1 MTSDGC
7 RQLGHAAPL
16 RGGKNKIP
24 LGLRSASPLGAE
36 QRAVRGALK
45 GASAPKA
52 AGGPSPVPCSPS
64 CPAASPQVQGVFLP
78 PLLFSWW
85 PFAAGQ
91 CYRPALCCPQGHRL
105 SHCSTK
111 QVSFL
116 VQVSHSYQRSV
127 KKGPKVKVG
136 SGWFQGERGGKTLL
150 RGTVIHVL
158 YQCPGCW
165 HRKQGHKQG
174 WGCNEQQGPGPVLL
188 SHLFLHTQKGKPGIH
203 WQPNTLV

>member
-1 MTSDGC
+1 MPQLPRLPRVQALCPALPPVLQLLPGC
-7 RQLGHAAPL
+7 RECL
-16 RGGKNKIP
+16 
-24 LGLRSASPLGAE
+24 
-36 QRAVRGALK
+36 
-45 GASAPKA
+45 
-52 AGGPSPVPCSPS
+52 C
-64 CPAASPQVQGVFLP
+64 
-78 PLLFSWW
+78 LLFSWW
-85 PFAAGQ
+85 PFAAQ
-91 CYRPALCCPQGHRL
+91 CYRPALCCPQGHKL

-111 QVSFL
+111 QASFL

-127 KKGPKVKVG
+127 KKAPKVKVG
-136 SGWFQGERGGKTLL
+136 SGCFQGGRGGKTLL

-174 WGCNEQQGPGPVLL
+174 WGCNKQRGPGPVLL